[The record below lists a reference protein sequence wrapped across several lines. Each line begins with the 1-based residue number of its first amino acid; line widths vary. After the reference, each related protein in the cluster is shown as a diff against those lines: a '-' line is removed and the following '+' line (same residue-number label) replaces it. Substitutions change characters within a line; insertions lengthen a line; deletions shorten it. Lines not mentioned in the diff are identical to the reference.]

1 MPVHLTHHLTAKRRP
16 ERDGDLE
23 RIVRAAAGGDGAA
36 WEALVRRFSAR
47 VRLVTRRHRLTGAD
61 AEDVFQTTWLRLFE
75 HISRMHEPL
84 AVGAWLETTARRECV
99 RSLQSAKR
107 TEPTDEQLCDE
118 AAPPVEHHV
127 VSVNERAA
135 LSAAIERLSER
146 HRELATLL
154 FMDAEPSYAEI
165 ATGLG
170 IPVGSI
176 GPTRGRILAR
186 LRADRELIAA
196 ISE

>member
-1 MPVHLTHHLTAKRRP
+1 MPVHLSHDLTADRAN

-23 RIVRAAAGGDGAA
+23 RIVRAAAAGDNAA

-47 VRLVTRRHRLTGAD
+47 VRLVARRHRLTGAD

-75 HISRMHEPL
+75 HIARMHEPL
-84 AVGAWLETTARRECV
+84 AVGAWLETTARRECL
-99 RSLQSAKR
+99 RALQSAR
-107 TEPTDEQLCDE
+107 RMEPTDQQLRDE
-118 AAPPVEHHV
+118 AAPAVEHHV
-127 VSVNERAA
+127 VGAHERAA
-135 LSAAIERLSER
+135 LTAAIDRLSER

-154 FMDAEPSYAEI
+154 FMQAEPSYAEI
-165 ATGLG
+165 ARGLG